1 MVYLTI
7 LGGLGQ
13 TLFPPLLADMLISET
28 AGLAYVVAN
37 PTQIIIIV
45 VILYE
50 TQPRTQRINLAIN
63 YLYSTMALPSC
74 HK

>member
-13 TLFPPLLADMLISET
+13 TLFPPLCWSTCRLVKT
-28 AGLAYVVAN
+28 AGLTYVVAN
-37 PTQIIIIV
+37 PTQIIIV

-50 TQPRTQRINLAIN
+50 T
-63 YLYSTMALPSC
+63 
-74 HK
+74 